1 MLTPVTPATSLSRY
15 YLLNATLF
23 VQFPVE
29 VEHFYATMASVSGP
43 ELTAVMGFETAVM
56 EVMRLGVLP
65 VSRSDTWGGMHT
77 MVPWL

>member
-1 MLTPVTPATSLSRY
+1 M
-15 YLLNATLF
+15 
-23 VQFPVE
+23 QFPVR
-29 VEHFYATMASVSGP
+29 VERFDATMVNVSGA
-43 ELTAVMGFETAVM
+43 LTAVMGFETAVM

>member
-1 MLTPVTPATSLSRY
+1 M
-15 YLLNATLF
+15 
-23 VQFPVE
+23 QFPVR
-29 VEHFYATMASVSGP
+29 VERFDATMASVSGA
-43 ELTAVMGFETAVM
+43 LTAVMGFETAVM

>member
-1 MLTPVTPATSLSRY
+1 M
-15 YLLNATLF
+15 
-23 VQFPVE
+23 QFPVR
-29 VEHFYATMASVSGP
+29 VERFDATMVNVSGS
-43 ELTAVMGFETAVM
+43 LTTVIGFETAVM